1 MKSLALKIGRS
12 SPSSLTSGQTRI
24 DRMASTRLLSRGEK
38 VFRKGQSA
46 RQVYKVEIGCI
57 RTFTHDRDGCR
68 LVTGFYFPGDYFG
81 LEMSGKHSVFAE
93 AIAPSRILVIGR
105 KALFS
110 AAETD
115 NSVANGL
122 LNITNLE
129 LQRAQNH
136 SLMLRSSAHER
147 VARFLFELK
156 KRNRRADVD
165 LPMSRQDIAD
175 YLNLA
180 METVSRALTQLEK
193 VSTISFRTYRRITV
207 RTRKRLA
214 A

>member
-1 MKSLALKIGRS
+1 MKSLVPKIGQS
-12 SPSSLTSGQTRI
+12 SLSSLTSGQTRI
-24 DRMASTRLLSRGEK
+24 DRMAFTRLLSRGEK

-46 RQVYKVEIGCI
+46 KQIYKVDIGCI
-57 RTFTHDRDGCR
+57 RTSTHDRNGCR

-81 LEMSGKHSVFAE
+81 LELRGRHSVFAE
-93 AIAPSRILVIGR
+93 AIVPSKILVIGR
-105 KALFS
+105 KELFS
-110 AAETD
+110 AAEAD
-115 NSVANGL
+115 SAVANCL
-122 LNITNLE
+122 LNITNVE

-136 SLMLRSSAHER
+136 SLMLRSSANER
-147 VARFLFELK
+147 VAHFLIELK
-156 KRNRRADVD
+156 KRNRRAEVD

-180 METVSRALTQLEK
+180 METVSRALTRLEK
-193 VSTISFRTYRRITV
+193 VSAISFRTYRRITV